1 MAITA
6 AIIDT
11 REPEWVKRLTFGSA
25 MVAHSQLDA
34 GDLLATCDDG
44 VLLAVERKTPSDL
57 LDSIRE
63 DRLWSQLAGIKAQ
76 TTWAYLMITGELRRG
91 DDGNVWTDS
100 RATGWLWAAVQGA
113 LLQAQEMGVFVV
125 YAANDDDYEPAVM
138 RLAARSHR
146 AEMLVPPAREPRI
159 LSEAERVLCALPGI
173 GLEKVAPIIEYTS
186 SPAWALT
193 WLSQLESQER
203 IPGIG
208 LGTKRAIRKALGLKD
223 DEELHVICTENGQT
237 PKE

>member
-1 MAITA
+1 MSITA
-6 AIIDT
+6 AIIDS
-11 REPEWVKRLTFGSA
+11 REPDWVRALSFGGA
-25 MVAHSQLDA
+25 MVACSQLDA

-44 VLLAVERKTPSDL
+44 ALLAVERKTPDDL
-57 LDSIRE
+57 LNSIRE

-76 TTWAYLMITGELRRG
+76 TPWAYLMITGELRRG

-100 RATGWLWAAVQGA
+100 RATGWSWAAVQGA
-113 LLQAQEMGVFVV
+113 LLRAQEMGVFVV
-125 YAANDDDYEPAVM
+125 FAAGDDDYEPAVL

-146 AEMLVPPAREPRI
+146 PEMLVPPAREPRI

-173 GLEKVAPIIEYTS
+173 GLEKVQPIIEYTS

-193 WLSQLESQER
+193 WLTQLESEER
-203 IPGIG
+203 IPGVG

-223 DEELHVICTENGQT
+223 DQELSVVCIENGQT